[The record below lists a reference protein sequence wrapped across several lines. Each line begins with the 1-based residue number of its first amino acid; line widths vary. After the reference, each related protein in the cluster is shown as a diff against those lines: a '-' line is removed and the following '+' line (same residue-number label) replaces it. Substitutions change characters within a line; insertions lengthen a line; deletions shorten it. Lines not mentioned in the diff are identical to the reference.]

1 MLDLALKK
9 NVYKSLHLMDLTKKL
24 DFEDDTFDAIVC
36 AGTFTC
42 GHVGP
47 EAFVEMVR
55 ITKSGGY
62 ISFTVR
68 KQEWEAL
75 PYEKTI
81 KDLEDAELWHEIE
94 RFTSDYNVQEGV
106 SCQLCLYQIAA

>member
-1 MLDLALKK
+1 
-9 NVYKSLHLMDLTKKL
+9 
-24 DFEDDTFDAIVC
+24 
-36 AGTFTC
+36 
-42 GHVGP
+42 
-47 EAFVEMVR
+47 MVR

-81 KDLEDAELWHEIE
+81 KDLEEAELWHEIE